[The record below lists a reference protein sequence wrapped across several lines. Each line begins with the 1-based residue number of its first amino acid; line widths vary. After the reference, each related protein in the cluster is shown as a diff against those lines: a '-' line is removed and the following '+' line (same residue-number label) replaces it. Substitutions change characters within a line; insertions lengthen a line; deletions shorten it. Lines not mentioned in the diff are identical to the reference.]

1 MRKLTKLPSSL
12 QEWAHSTSSVAQMHS
27 AMTDHRITAVEADIL
42 IGTAMGNLE
51 NSGIAE
57 PIMAHPPDRESD
69 MSFAHFM
76 NLAMQNKQLQKHVKL
91 DFKEIETT
99 QPCLDI
105 LRNLT
110 FESNGKFIFLNA
122 DIIPGP
128 GRTHEDITVSASH
141 FLDQC
146 HCVISSMRKV
156 SAFQCSCIGNAR
168 NLTRNPPPIMQ
179 VKFAFS
185 LGWKVDVC
193 SISGHTEE
201 QVAEMINLI
210 RAYKLSESAGIVLAV
225 NARLLS
231 KNMPPFESFLDKH
244 PDSQLLCWVGSGEPP
259 IAMMK
264 VNRIQK
270 HFRRH
275 GSIER
280 IGFDVQVRDEWSRTR
295 CQFFRVAYFMP
306 LCTRR
311 LPIWP
316 WVQHTMSSFG
326 LLVFTK
332 SCKLAWLVCF
342 LIPKLRKCKVVIW
355 LFC

>member
-42 IGTAMGNLE
+42 MGTAMGNLE

-156 SAFQCSCIGNAR
+156 
-168 NLTRNPPPIMQ
+168 
-179 VKFAFS
+179 KFAFS

-280 IGFDVQVRDEWSRTR
+280 IGFDVQTTNLALGT
-295 CQFFRVAYFMP
+295 AYDVI
-306 LCTRR
+306 
-311 LPIWP
+311 IWFIG
-316 WVQHTMSSFG
+316 VYKVLQTGMAS
-326 LLVFTK
+326 L
-332 SCKLAWLVCF
+332 F
-342 LIPKLRKCKVVIW
+342 LNSKVKEM
-355 LFC
+355 